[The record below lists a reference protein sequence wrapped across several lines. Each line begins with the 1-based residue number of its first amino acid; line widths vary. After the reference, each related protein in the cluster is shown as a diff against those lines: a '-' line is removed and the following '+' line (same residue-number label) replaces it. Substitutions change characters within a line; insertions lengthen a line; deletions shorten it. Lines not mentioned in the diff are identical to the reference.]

1 MSKANPSGS
10 VRNTVN
16 LGACEWEV
24 ASAMTVEFDLPSVA
38 VTTRM
43 CVTMGAACN
52 NAEKLGM
59 KMQFVAG
66 DGRRYGYS
74 MRRPKIAFELDARG
88 IETGK
93 QINLIEVMQAAAPR
107 EKAKTRLKAIKGGR
121 VVEKVG

>member
-1 MSKANPSGS
+1 MAKTHLS

-16 LGACEWEV
+16 LGPGEWAA
-24 ASAMTVEFDLPSVA
+24 ASVMADEFDLSVA

-74 MRRPKIAFELDARG
+74 MRRPKMALELDVRG

-93 QINLIEVMQAAAPR
+93 QIDLFQVAEQKAPTR
-107 EKAKTRLKAIKGGR
+107 EKIKTRLKSIKGGR
-121 VVEKVG
+121 VAEKVG

>member
-1 MSKANPSGS
+1 MPKANPS

-16 LGACEWEV
+16 LGPGEWAA
-24 ASAMTVEFDLPSVA
+24 ASAMAAEFDLSVA

-66 DGRRYGYS
+66 DGRRYGYT

-93 QINLIEVMQAAAPR
+93 QIDLIEVVQAAAPAR
-107 EKAKTRLKAIKGGR
+107 DKAKARLKSIKGGR
-121 VVEKVG
+121 AVERVG

>member
-1 MSKANPSGS
+1 MTKANPS

-16 LGACEWEV
+16 LGPGEW
-24 ASAMTVEFDLPSVA
+24 AAATAMAEEFDLSVA

-59 KMQFVAG
+59 KMQLVAG
-66 DGRRYGYS
+66 DGRRYGYT

-93 QINLIEVMQAAAPR
+93 QIDLIEVVQAATPR
-107 EKAKTRLKAIKGGR
+107 EKTKTRLKAIKGGR
-121 VVEKVG
+121 VAEKVG